1 MKVLVASNNKGKL
14 KEFNKILGELGIE
27 CISMNDAGID
37 IDVEETGTTFLEN
50 AKIKA
55 EAIYKI
61 AKIPTVSDDS
71 GLCVDVLGG
80 EPGVYSARYAG
91 EHGNDEKN
99 NEKLLANLKN
109 IPPEKRTARF
119 MSVVYLVLDDNTAIS
134 AQGTAE
140 GFIIDEPKGENGFGY
155 DPIFFSPTLGKTFA
169 QASVE
174 EKNAISHRGSALRE
188 LKRKLSVIKK

>member
-55 EAIYKI
+55 EVIYKI

-71 GLCVDVLGG
+71 GLCVDALGG

-188 LKRKLSVIKK
+188 LKRKLSAIKK

>member
-71 GLCVDVLGG
+71 GLCVDALGG

>member
-61 AKIPTVSDDS
+61 TKIPTVSDDS
-71 GLCVDVLGG
+71 GLCVDALGG

-188 LKRKLSVIKK
+188 LKRKLSAIKK

>member
-71 GLCVDVLGG
+71 GLCVDALGG

-155 DPIFFSPTLGKTFA
+155 DPIFFSPTLEKTFA

-188 LKRKLSVIKK
+188 LKRKLSAIKK

>member
-71 GLCVDVLGG
+71 GLCVDALGG

-91 EHGNDEKN
+91 EHGNDKKN

-188 LKRKLSVIKK
+188 LKRKLSAIKK

>member
-71 GLCVDVLGG
+71 GLCVDALGD
-80 EPGVYSARYAG
+80 EPGVYSARYTG

-109 IPPEKRTARF
+109 IPLEKRTARF

-188 LKRKLSVIKK
+188 LKRKLSAIKK

>member
-71 GLCVDVLGG
+71 GLCVDALGG

-134 AQGTAE
+134 APGTAE

-155 DPIFFSPTLGKTFA
+155 DPIFFSPTLEKTFA

-188 LKRKLSVIKK
+188 LKRKLSMIKK

>member
-71 GLCVDVLGG
+71 GLCVDALGG

-188 LKRKLSVIKK
+188 LKRKLSAIKK

>member
-71 GLCVDVLGG
+71 GLCVDALGG
-80 EPGVYSARYAG
+80 EPGVYSAGNAG

-188 LKRKLSVIKK
+188 LKRKLSAIKK

>member
-71 GLCVDVLGG
+71 GLCVDALGG

-109 IPPEKRTARF
+109 ILPEKRTARF

-188 LKRKLSVIKK
+188 LKRKLSAIKK

>member
-37 IDVEETGTTFLEN
+37 IEVEETGTTFLEN

-61 AKIPTVSDDS
+61 AKMPTVSDDS
-71 GLCVDVLGG
+71 GLCVDALGG

-99 NEKLLANLKN
+99 NKKLLTNLKN

-169 QASVE
+169 QASGE

-188 LKRKLSVIKK
+188 LKRKLSEIKK